1 MAIQT
6 LDEYLETIPNDDN
19 GELADSFLEE
29 FKRYADNPTPG
40 HPFEQLNEQLKQ
52 AVRDYE
58 ANPDDVYTLDE
69 VKAELGLD

>member
-1 MAIQT
+1 MGCSPIRSSKSSSVT
-6 LDEYLETIPNDDN
+6 PTT
-19 GELADSFLEE
+19 
-29 FKRYADNPTPG
+29 PTPG